1 MAALKSGVNI
11 LPASRNEIVDSLATC
26 ILMHTNYPSAPE
38 LQKFAEMFI
47 PNASDEVPGGA
58 VYMYE
63 YIHKV

>member
-38 LQKFAEMFI
+38 LQKVAEMFI
-47 PNASDEVPGGA
+47 
-58 VYMYE
+58 
-63 YIHKV
+63 